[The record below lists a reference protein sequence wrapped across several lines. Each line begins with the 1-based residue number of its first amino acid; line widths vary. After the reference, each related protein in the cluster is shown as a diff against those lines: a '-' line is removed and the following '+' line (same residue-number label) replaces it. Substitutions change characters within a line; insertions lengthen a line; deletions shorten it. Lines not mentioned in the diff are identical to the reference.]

1 MYNNKPSLLKSL
13 RHNSLLK
20 KKNYGTYV
28 LDSSQKSLDPEVVG
42 PPDRRLTLQGHG
54 WNRDK
59 VGNSCT
65 GTRL

>member
-42 PPDRRLTLQGHG
+42 PPDHRLTLQGHG
-54 WNRDK
+54 
-59 VGNSCT
+59 
-65 GTRL
+65 